1 MDIGFIL
8 DSSGSLRN
16 QYPQIKG
23 FIQDFANNLDISK
36 DGVHVGVVTFSFY
49 ATLSIKFSDYFDKT
63 SFKNAVG
70 NIPLMGSTTRIDKAL
85 KVSNDEL
92 FSVSNGARKDVPKI
106 LILLTDG
113 SQTQDRDAVDPGKV
127 AKTLREND
135 ISIVT
140 IGIGQGVNVDEL
152 EHIAGDKS
160 RVYQADDFDKLIEG
174 GFINNILQKSCETGK
189 MHLFRRL
196 SVVEFLI
203 KMYPTVSF
211 L

>member
-1 MDIGFIL
+1 
-8 DSSGSLRN
+8 
-16 QYPQIKG
+16 
-23 FIQDFANNLDISK
+23 
-36 DGVHVGVVTFSFY
+36 
-49 ATLSIKFSDYFDKT
+49 
-63 SFKNAVG
+63 
-70 NIPLMGSTTRIDKAL
+70 MGSTTRIDKAL